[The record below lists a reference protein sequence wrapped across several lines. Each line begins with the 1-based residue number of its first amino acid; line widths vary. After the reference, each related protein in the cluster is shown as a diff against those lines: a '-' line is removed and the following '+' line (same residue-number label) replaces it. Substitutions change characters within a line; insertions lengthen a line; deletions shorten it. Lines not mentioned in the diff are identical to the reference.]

1 MEIHNGRPPIS
12 FFMMGAFLTGGKRL
26 LVGLVIL
33 LALGGVIAAGYAATQ
48 ETYTI
53 YIDDQPPQTVTGRH
67 ATVSEVLAAVGLEI
81 RPEDL
86 VLPSLEETAVSQTAI
101 QIIRAQPIT
110 VRSEAGTQTYWT
122 RQPTL
127 GAFLAEFGL
136 LPQRTDQLIADDQPV
151 SFAMLDQTPLPQTLE
166 IGRFVTV
173 TILDGANQQTLRTA
187 VQTVGEALAEAGI
200 DVYGSDG
207 VEPPL
212 GAWLQPNM
220 SIQVR
225 RSFPLT
231 ISVDGRITQIRS
243 HHSNVLDV
251 LAEAGIGLV
260 GFDYT
265 VPGPDT
271 PLKAN
276 DTIQVIRVTEDF
288 RLVDEP
294 IPYQTLWQASDQLDL
309 DTTAVVS
316 VGQPGILRQR
326 VRVRYENGVEVSQ
339 TVDGEWVAQQPVNQV
354 IGYGTK
360 ITIRTVNT
368 PQGPLEYWRVV
379 RMRVTSYTAAS
390 SGKPP
395 DHPQYGI
402 TASGLP
408 AGTGI
413 VAIDRSVVP
422 FRSEV
427 YVPGYGVGFAGDT
440 GGGVRGR
447 WIDLGYD
454 EDEYVAWSG
463 YVDVYYLTPVPP
475 PEDINYLLPTALP

>member
-1 MEIHNGRPPIS
+1 
-12 FFMMGAFLTGGKRL
+12 MMGTLLTGGKRIL
-26 LVGLVIL
+26 AGVIFL
-33 LALGGVIAAGYAATQ
+33 LALGGVVAAGYAATQ
-48 ETYTI
+48 ENYTI
-53 YIDDQPPQTVTGRH
+53 YVDDLPPQTVTGRF
-67 ATVSEVLAAVGLEI
+67 ATVAEVLAAAGLQT

-86 VLPSLEETAVSQTAI
+86 VVPDLADTAVPQTSI
-101 QIIRAQPIT
+101 QIIRAQAIT
-110 VRSEAGTQTYWT
+110 VRSEAGAQTYWT
-122 RQPTL
+122 RHATI
-127 GAFLAEFGL
+127 GAFLAERGL
-136 LPQRTDQLIADDQPV
+136 LPQRTDQIAADGQPV

-166 IGRFVTV
+166 IGRFVTI
-173 TILDGANQQTLRTA
+173 TILNGNEQQTVRTA
-187 VQTVGEALAEAGI
+187 TQTVGAALAEAGI
-200 DVYGSDG
+200 EVYSSDG

-212 GAWLQPNM
+212 GTWLQPNM
-220 SIQVR
+220 TIQVR

-231 ISVDGRITQIRS
+231 IAVDGRIIQIRS
-243 HHSNVLDV
+243 HYSSVLDV

-260 GFDYT
+260 GYDYT
-265 VPGPDT
+265 IPGPDAT
-271 PLKAN
+271 LKAN

-309 DTTAVVS
+309 DTTALIS
-316 VGQPGILRQR
+316 VGQPGITRQR

-360 ITIRTVNT
+360 INIRTVST

-390 SGKPP
+390 SGKAL

-402 TASGLP
+402 TASGVP

-422 FRSEV
+422 FRSDV

-454 EDEYVAWSG
+454 EDEYVSWSG
-463 YVDVYYLTPVPP
+463 YVDVYYLTPVPTP
-475 PEDINYLLPTALP
+475 DNINYLLPTALP

>member
-1 MEIHNGRPPIS
+1 
-12 FFMMGAFLTGGKRL
+12 MMGKLFSGGKKFL
-26 LVGLVIL
+26 AGFIFL

-48 ETYTI
+48 ESYTI
-53 YIDDQPPQTVTGRH
+53 YVDALPPQTVTGRY
-67 ATVSEVLAAVGLEI
+67 ATVGEVLVAAGLET

-86 VLPSLEETAVSQTAI
+86 VVPDLMDTAVPTTAI
-101 QIIRAQPIT
+101 QIIRAQSVT
-110 VRSEAGTQTYWT
+110 VRSEADTQTYWT
-122 RQPTL
+122 RQPTI

-136 LPQRTDQLIADDQPV
+136 LPQRTDQISADGQPV
-151 SFAMLDQTPLPQTLE
+151 SFAMLDQTSLPHTLE
-166 IGRFVTV
+166 IGTFVTI
-173 TILDGANQQTLRTA
+173 TILNGSEQQTVRTA
-187 VQTVGEALAEAGI
+187 TQTVGAALAEAGI
-200 DVYGSDG
+200 AVYATDG

-220 SIQVR
+220 TIWIQ

-231 ISVDGRITQIRS
+231 IMVDGRITQIRS

-260 GFDYT
+260 GYDYT
-265 VPGPDT
+265 IPGPDT

-276 DTIQVIRVTEDF
+276 DTVQVIRVTEDF
-288 RLVDEP
+288 RLEDQP

-316 VGQPGILRQR
+316 AGQPGILRQR
-326 VRVRYENGVEVSQ
+326 VRVRYENGIEVSQ
-339 TVDGEWVAQQPVNQV
+339 TVDGEWVALQPVNQV

-360 ITIRTVNT
+360 INIGTVDT
-368 PQGPLEYWRVV
+368 PQGPREYWRVV

-390 SGKPP
+390 SGKAP
-395 DHPQYGI
+395 DHPNYGI
-402 TASGLP
+402 TASGRP
-408 AGTGI
+408 AGTGV

-427 YVPGYGVGFAGDT
+427 FVPGYGVGFAGDT

-454 EDEYVAWSG
+454 EDEYVSWSG
-463 YVDVYYLTPVPP
+463 YVDVYYLTPVPA